1 MPELV
6 DTHAHLDMPDFDT
19 YRDEVI
25 ARAIA
30 AGVTRIITVGT
41 DTRSSRQAVAL
52 TERYHEVYAAVGV
65 HPHDAA
71 AFDASQILVLRELAT
86 HPRVVALGEMGL
98 DFYRNRSPHDVQYTV
113 LRAQLDLAAE
123 MKVPVIIHSR
133 QATEETIAELTAW
146 SKRGHTPE
154 YRPHGVIH
162 CFSDGAQAARQYVA
176 LGFYL
181 SFPGFV
187 SYPKS
192 RAPEVAR
199 TVPLDRILVETDC
212 PFLPSQAYR
221 GKRNEPAYVALTA
234 GVLAGALGMTLE
246 AFARQTTENAERLFG
261 LEARSHRA

>member
-1 MPELV
+1 MTEFQA
-6 DTHAHLDMPDFDT
+6 D
-19 YRDEVI
+19 RDEVI
-25 ARAIA
+25 TRAAA

-41 DTRSSRQAVAL
+41 DIASSRLAVAL
-52 TERYHEVYAAVGV
+52 AEKYPQVYAAVGV
-65 HPHDAA
+65 HPHDAT
-71 AFDASQILVLRELAT
+71 AFNTPDIQSLRELAA

-98 DFYRNRSPHDVQYTV
+98 DFYRNRSPQDVQYTV
-113 LRAQLDLAAE
+113 LRAQLDLAGE
-123 MKVPVIIHSR
+123 MTLPVIIHSR
-133 QATEETIAELTAW
+133 QATEETLAELTAW
-146 SKRGHTPE
+146 SRRGHTPS

-162 CFSDGAQAARQYVA
+162 CYSDGAQAARQYIA

-187 SYPKS
+187 SYPRS

-212 PFLPSQAYR
+212 PFLPPQAYR
-221 GKRNEPAYVALTA
+221 GRRNEPAYVALTA

-261 LEARSHRA
+261 LEARS